1 MVTFKEYY
9 QGDKY
14 MSAIQRT
21 GKSLYGGVERKHQN
35 NVRREYSHKCPHV
48 ANLLKGGAQQIKLM
62 GQPLMNTLLSYEV
75 DYVPGEIKGLGNSG
89 VEVQMFEDEEGNRCG
104 ILKKK

>member
-21 GKSLYGGVERKHQN
+21 GKSLYGGVDRKHQN
-35 NVRREYSHKCPHV
+35 NVKKEYKHKCPHV
-48 ANLLKGGAQQIKLM
+48 SNLLNGAAHQIKLTE
-62 GQPLMNTLLSYEV
+62 QPLLQTLGIYGV
-75 DYVPGEIKGLGNSG
+75 DYASGKTKNLGNSG
-89 VEVQMFEDEEGNRCG
+89 VSVQMFEDEEGNRCG
-104 ILKKK
+104 ILKK